1 MTALPMNLKPC
12 RDQLCELSQ
21 VALLRLSRV
30 NRYVSVLVFF
40 LALST
45 TVYSQADV
53 PENPLF
59 ASDEIL
65 EIHLSGDVRSL
76 MLDRTNDAPYYPM
89 TLTYQDQG
97 QDHKVPL
104 KVRTRGHFRLDAMN
118 CTYPPLMLN
127 FSKKTELPAPFTN
140 QDKIKLVTPCKA
152 EKYVV
157 QEYLVY
163 KVYNLIT
170 PKSLKARLTKFV
182 LHDTIKGK
190 TAQPLYGVLLED
202 DDDMALRNGAFI
214 TERKAIKP
222 EATVRD
228 DFLKMAVFEY
238 LIGNTDWSVQ
248 YQQNIE
254 LIVPDSTSLPST
266 VAYDFDHAGIVR
278 APYAKPAPE
287 LRLGSTLTRRYRGFC
302 VNDMAEFEEVF
313 ALFNSLKDKIYA
325 VYSGNPLLDEKYI
338 SSTIK
343 FLDEFYATINDPAKA
358 KKEFLYPCDKYGTGN
373 VVIKG
378 LQNN

>member
-1 MTALPMNLKPC
+1 MS
-12 RDQLCELSQ
+12 LS
-21 VALLRLSRV
+21 
-30 NRYVSVLVFF
+30 
-40 LALST
+40 
-45 TVYSQADV
+45 
-53 PENPLF
+53 
-59 ASDEIL
+59 
-65 EIHLSGDVRSL
+65 
-76 MLDRTNDAPYYPM
+76 
-89 TLTYQDQG
+89 YQDQG
-97 QDHKVPL
+97 KDHKVPV
-104 KVRTRGHFRLDAMN
+104 KVRTRGHFRLDAAN
-118 CTYPPLMLN
+118 CTYPPLLLN
-127 FSKKTELPAPFTN
+127 FSKKKELPFPFTN

-170 PKSLKARLTKFV
+170 PKSLKARLTKFI

-190 TAQPLYGVLLED
+190 TAQPLYGILLED
-202 DDDMALRNGAFI
+202 NDDMASRNNAFVM
-214 TERKAIKP
+214 ERKAVKP
-222 EATVRD
+222 ESTERSN
-228 DFLKMAVFEY
+228 FLTMAVFEY

-248 YQQNIE
+248 YLQNIE
-254 LIVPDSTSLPST
+254 LIAADSVSLPST

-287 LRLGSTLTRRYRGFC
+287 LNLGSTLTRRYRGFC

-313 ALFNSLKDKIYA
+313 ARFNSLKDKIYA
-325 VYSGNPLLDEKYI
+325 VYSGNPLLDAKYI
-338 SSTIK
+338 SNTIK

-358 KKEFLYPCDKYGTGN
+358 KKEFLYPCDKHGTGN

>member
-1 MTALPMNLKPC
+1 MRL
-12 RDQLCELSQ
+12 
-21 VALLRLSRV
+21 VA
-30 NRYVSVLVFF
+30 SVIFF
-40 LALST
+40 LIFFNRIYAQDL
-45 TVYSQADV
+45 
-53 PENPLF
+53 LF
-59 ASDEIL
+59 DSDEIL
-65 EIHLSGDVRSL
+65 EIRLSGNTRSL
-76 MLDRTNDAPYYPM
+76 MNERTKDAPYYPI
-89 TLTYQDQG
+89 TLSYQDHGKDYQ
-97 QDHKVPL
+97 VPL
-104 KVRTRGHFRLDAMN
+104 KVRTRGHFRLDAAN
-118 CTYPPLMLN
+118 CFYPPLLLN
-127 FSKKTELPAPFTN
+127 FSKSKELPAPFTN

-170 PKSLKARLTKFV
+170 SKSLRARLAKVVFNDSTR
-182 LHDTIKGK
+182 GK
-190 TAQPLYGVLLED
+190 TAQPLYGILLEED
-202 DDDMALRNGAFI
+202 HQMAARNGAFI
-214 TERKAIKP
+214 IERKGIKP
-222 EATVRD
+222 EATERR
-228 DFLKMAVFEY
+228 DFLTMAVFEY

-254 LIVPDSTSLPST
+254 LITRDSTAIPST

-302 VNDMAEFEEVF
+302 VTDMAEFEEIF
-313 ALFNSLKDKIYA
+313 GLFNSLKDKIYA
-325 VYSGNPLLDEKYI
+325 IYTGSTLLDEKYV
-338 SSTIK
+338 SSTTK

-358 KKEFLYPCDKYGTGN
+358 KKEFLYPCDKNGTGN